1 MKITL
6 KLVLSII
13 AIMACILSVSRYFI
27 VRQSFEHSLEKSGAQ
42 NYKQH
47 ILQRYYIESNII
59 SNIEIGEEITNEM
72 IVEYVKALY
81 RYMGENSERIT
92 LYNKQEIIFSNFDE
106 VEKLDFDFI
115 YNNQDGDY
123 YIREVNSRHYM
134 LFSSNIT
141 INNSVIYIV
150 NIYDISD
157 IYAERDRQ
165 MKEVI
170 FSDIIILGIA
180 SVFII
185 IFSAVMTK
193 PIKILNNKA
202 KKIANGDFSSRVDIK
217 SSDEIGELANSF
229 NTMSEEIEKT
239 IKSLEFSI
247 KQKDDFINGFTHELK
262 TPMTAIMGYS
272 DMLRLKKCD
281 EALNQ
286 KAINYIYNETKRLE
300 KLSHKLMEL
309 MALSE
314 ESLELEEIDIRDFV
328 TKVSNRIVNLEGIK
342 LVLEV
347 EDASIKGEKEL
358 LEVVIRNL
366 VENAKKAEPK
376 DNKISIKR

>member
-202 KKIANGDFSSRVDIK
+202 KKNCK
-217 SSDEIGELANSF
+217 W
-229 NTMSEEIEKT
+229 
-239 IKSLEFSI
+239 
-247 KQKDDFINGFTHELK
+247 
-262 TPMTAIMGYS
+262 
-272 DMLRLKKCD
+272 RLFK
-281 EALNQ
+281 
-286 KAINYIYNETKRLE
+286 
-300 KLSHKLMEL
+300 
-309 MALSE
+309 
-314 ESLELEEIDIRDFV
+314 
-328 TKVSNRIVNLEGIK
+328 
-342 LVLEV
+342 
-347 EDASIKGEKEL
+347 
-358 LEVVIRNL
+358 
-366 VENAKKAEPK
+366 
-376 DNKISIKR
+376 

>member
-1 MKITL
+1 
-6 KLVLSII
+6 
-13 AIMACILSVSRYFI
+13 
-27 VRQSFEHSLEKSGAQ
+27 
-42 NYKQH
+42 
-47 ILQRYYIESNII
+47 
-59 SNIEIGEEITNEM
+59 
-72 IVEYVKALY
+72 
-81 RYMGENSERIT
+81 
-92 LYNKQEIIFSNFDE
+92 
-106 VEKLDFDFI
+106 
-115 YNNQDGDY
+115 
-123 YIREVNSRHYM
+123 M

-247 KQKDDFINGFTHELK
+247 KQKNDFINGFTHELK
-262 TPMTAIMGYS
+262 TPMTAIVGYA
-272 DMLRLKKCD
+272 DLLRLKRCD
-281 EALNQ
+281 EEVTK

-347 EDASIKGEKEL
+347 EDASIKGDK
-358 LEVVIRNL
+358 
-366 VENAKKAEPK
+366 
-376 DNKISIKR
+376 